1 MSTLVHIIPQL
12 PPAID
17 GVGDYCW
24 NLWKHW
30 PADGSDWQFGVV
42 HGAEDTRA
50 TWPEAKVRNFSLNA
64 ASLAATLE
72 QSSCET
78 VVLHYVGYAYQP
90 KGIPIWLPKALRGWR
105 KTKGA
110 NRRLIVMFHE
120 MYARSSPLRSPFW
133 VAPFAR
139 RIIRELVELAD
150 AWVTSCDR
158 YFQQLTTDFGARKT
172 TGRIIPIPSN
182 IPAPAGIRNR
192 DRGSDRLN
200 VVIFGLA
207 RTRLWALERHWNF
220 LRALHQN
227 GQIEQIMLVGKR
239 PNTEEEQD
247 WAAFAQRIGE
257 GITWRKRFDLATS
270 EISSELAQHEI
281 GLLANEPDILTKSG
295 VFAALATHGVV
306 PVVSTPANE
315 SLPDRF
321 RDAVV
326 ANDDSALI
334 PHLSEW
340 LRNAAMLRSRR
351 EQLLSYA
358 AHELGWPGIAQSW
371 ARVLAQASGSRA
383 NPASAISSKS
393 VRTIA
398 TDTMG
403 VQA

>member
-1 MSTLVHIIPQL
+1 MSTLVHITPQL

-24 NLWKHW
+24 NLWKHS
-30 PADGSDWQFGVV
+30 PAGGTDWQFAVV

-50 TWPEAKVRNFSLNA
+50 TWPEAKIRNFSLNA
-64 ASLAATLE
+64 SSLAAALE

-90 KGIPIWLPKALRGWR
+90 KGIPIWLPKALRDWR
-105 KTKGA
+105 GTNGA

-158 YFQQLTTDFGARKT
+158 YFQQLTTDFGAPKT
-172 TGRIIPIPSN
+172 MGRIIPIPSN
-182 IPAPAGIRNR
+182 IPAPAGIGELDCGTN
-192 DRGSDRLN
+192 RLN
-200 VVIFGLA
+200 VVVFGLA
-207 RTRLWALERHWNF
+207 RTRLWALERHWQL
-220 LRALHQN
+220 LRALQQN
-227 GQIEQIMLVGKR
+227 GQIEQITLVGKR
-239 PNTEEEQD
+239 PNAEEEQA
-247 WAAFAQRIGE
+247 WAEFSQKIGE

-270 EISSELAQHEI
+270 EISSELSEHEM

-315 SLPDRF
+315 PLPERF
-321 RDAVV
+321 KNAVL
-326 ANDDSALI
+326 ANDDSASI
-334 PHLSEW
+334 PHLSE
-340 LRNAAMLRSRR
+340 LLQDKAALHSRR
-351 EQLLSYA
+351 TELLSYA
-358 AHELGWPGIAQSW
+358 SRELAWPGIAQSW
-371 ARVLAQASGSRA
+371 ARVLAQANGSRA
-383 NPASAISSKS
+383 TSVSAVSAN
-393 VRTIA
+393 VRAIA
-398 TDTMG
+398 TDSME
-403 VQA
+403 VRA